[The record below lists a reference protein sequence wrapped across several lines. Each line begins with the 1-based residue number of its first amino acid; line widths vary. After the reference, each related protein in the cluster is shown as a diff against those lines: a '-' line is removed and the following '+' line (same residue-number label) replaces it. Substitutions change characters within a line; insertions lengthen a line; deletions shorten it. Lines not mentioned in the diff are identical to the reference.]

1 MSLGRVV
8 FFGGAALAAG
18 RAFSAGRELWL
29 AHDLGPTDQLSEYVM
44 ASTIFLAVGGLL
56 SGVASALMIREG
68 GRGRHV
74 MPVALAASL
83 VCLLAFGIFV
93 AVAGDTLRDP
103 LSIWCLALMMPL
115 FAAYG
120 VANGALIREGRVA
133 VGMVAAS
140 LQPLVSVI
148 VMLLPW
154 PHLTQGASCGNLA
167 GAVVMVSVVFHFAYR
182 SGPAAYFNLK
192 RSTLLE
198 GAAIVAV
205 SAANIASPIID
216 RIFASSLGNSSLVLL
231 NLSTIAFAAIT
242 GTLGLALG
250 NAAVAQSFRST
261 EDVKLK
267 VPLVLGLICALLLA
281 FSSIPASWYIES
293 RDDYSASSGS
303 AISNLLLIFALA
315 IPVALINQVWIRVWN
330 KGASVREML
339 TLAGMLLGINALG
352 NFVFIHFFDVAG
364 IAISTVLTQLV
375 QCLYLGMKWQ
385 QTSRA
390 VGLVFGTIVLG
401 VVVGGVVIV

>member
-1 MSLGRVV
+1 MSVGRVV

-18 RAFSAGRELWL
+18 RAFSAARELWL

-83 VCLLAFGIFV
+83 VCLGAFAIFV
-93 AVAGDTLRDP
+93 AIAGHTLRDP

-120 VANGALIREGRVA
+120 VANGTLIRQGRVA
-133 VGMVAAS
+133 VGMVAAA
-140 LQPLVSVI
+140 LQPMVSVI
-148 VMLLPW
+148 VIFLPW

-167 GAVVMVSVVFHFAYR
+167 GAVIMVAVVFHFAYR
-182 SGPAAYFNLK
+182 SGPTAYFSLR

-198 GAAIVAV
+198 GAAIIAV

-216 RIFASSLGNSSLVLL
+216 RLFASNLGNSSLILL

-242 GTLGLALG
+242 GTLGIALG
-250 NAAVAQSFRST
+250 NAAVAESFKSAGGLKLRS
-261 EDVKLK
+261 
-267 VPLVLGLICALLLA
+267 PLILGLACALLLA
-281 FSSIPASWYIES
+281 FSSVPASWYIES
-293 RDDYSASSGS
+293 RDDYPDSSGS
-303 AISNLLLIFALA
+303 AIASLLLVFALA

-330 KGASVREML
+330 KHASVREML

-352 NFVFIHFFDVAG
+352 NLVFVYFFGVVG

-375 QCLYLGMKWQ
+375 QCLYLGIKWNQ
-385 QTSRA
+385 AGRA
-390 VGLVFGTIVLG
+390 MGLVVGTLLLG
-401 VVVGGVVIV
+401 VVVGGVVVV